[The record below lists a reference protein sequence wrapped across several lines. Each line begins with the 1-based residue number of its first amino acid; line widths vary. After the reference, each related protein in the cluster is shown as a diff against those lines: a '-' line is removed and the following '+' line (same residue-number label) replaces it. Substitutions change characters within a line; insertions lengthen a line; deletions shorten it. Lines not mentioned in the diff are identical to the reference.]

1 MTRDV
6 ISVQYPAVDDTQS
19 VSSGEV
25 TMTTVTPA
33 NGITI
38 EDAFA
43 NKNNTLMICI
53 ENTSDSDST
62 VTFTAGDEYP
72 NSMLGDLEADVL
84 ANTLYVFQIQDI
96 SRFENKDGS
105 INLDFNSDF
114 SGNIFAVA
122 KSVDL
127 NV

>member
-6 ISVQYPAVDDTQS
+6 ISVQYPLSEDSQS
-19 VSSGEV
+19 VCCTDITV
-25 TMTTVTPA
+25 TEVTPA

-38 EDAFA
+38 ENAFA
-43 NKNNTLMICI
+43 NKNNSLMICI
-53 ENTSDSDST
+53 ENTGDSDST
-62 VTFTAGDEYP
+62 VVFAAGDEYP
-72 NSMLGDLEADVL
+72 NAMLGDLDADIL

-105 INLDFNSDF
+105 INIDFDSDF
-114 SGNIFAVA
+114 SGNIFAAA

>member
-6 ISVQYPAVDDTQS
+6 ITVQYPVVDDTQS
-19 VSSGEV
+19 LCGGEV

-53 ENTSDSDST
+53 ENTSDSDSA

-72 NSMLGDLEADVL
+72 NSMLGDLEAEVL
-84 ANTLYVFQIQDI
+84 ANTLYVFQVQDI

-105 INLDFNSDF
+105 INIDFDSDF